1 MVNTETSGG
10 SSLEPGDEGAAR
22 EARVDRAATDREQA
36 LSDRDQTASDQDQ
49 SASDDDQTGSES
61 DSAASARD
69 QRSSDQDQKTADANL
84 RKMTSMIPPS
94 KGPTKSPAAN
104 GNRPRRI
111 ARPRKATAPEPPRV
125 ELEQLPGAMRPRRR
139 VTTRR
144 DYATPLRN
152 AWKRRSSPPTS
163 RWHEGSSS

>member
-1 MVNTETSGG
+1 MVSTESSGRP
-10 SSLEPGDEGAAR
+10 SLEPGNEGVAR
-22 EARVDRAATDREQA
+22 DARVDRAATEREQA

-69 QRSSDQDQKTADANL
+69 QRSSDQDQAAADREL
-84 RKMTSMIPPS
+84 TQDDKHD
-94 KGPTKSPAAN
+94 PAEQEARDQSRRN
-104 GNRPRRI
+104 GNGPRRI
-111 ARPRKATAPEPPRV
+111 ARPPKATASEAPRV
-125 ELEQLPGAMRPRRR
+125 ELEQVPGAMRRRRR

-144 DYATPLRN
+144 DYATPMRN